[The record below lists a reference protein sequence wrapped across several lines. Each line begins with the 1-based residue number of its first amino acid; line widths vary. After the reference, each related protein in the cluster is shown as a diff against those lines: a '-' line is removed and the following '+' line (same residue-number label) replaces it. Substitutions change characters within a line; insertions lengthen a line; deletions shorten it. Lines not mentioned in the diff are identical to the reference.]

1 MLEFHHSDFLHA
13 QVEKSIQCILGLEP
27 IDLLQPSQ
35 QAPASVGQES
45 TDGSQA
51 EKEQPV
57 SFLHPLLTHLSR
69 FEGQAKKVLQTGSS
83 QRFFSV

>member
-57 SFLHPLLTHLSR
+57 SFLHPLLTHVSR
-69 FEGQAKKVLQTGSS
+69 FLSLFYFDDYLFL
-83 QRFFSV
+83 FFPYSW